1 MTEDEDGYFGIET
14 HPAAH
19 DIVISVA
26 KTIYNRYRQ
35 YVERDDVIQEC
46 WTWYYSRAEHFNKL
60 FSEENPVQRVINEK
74 RIAWQMRRHAERY
87 ARKEK
92 AKKSGYQIGDE
103 SFYDTVLLAQLLPH
117 VIASVVDGTV
127 LEQAQNLINDGQPRK
142 PSAPAEGGNLLAL
155 LIDIKKAYLKLDV
168 MDKDILIKRY
178 HESFTLEQMAEYLGC
193 ATSTAD
199 RRCQSSIRKLQN
211 LLGGESPYQ

>member
-1 MTEDEDGYFGIET
+1 MMSQL
-14 HPAAH
+14 HPAFYEL
-19 DIVISVA
+19 VPSVA
-26 KTIYNRYRQ
+26 NSIYRRYRQ
-35 YVERDDVIQEC
+35 WVERDDVIQEC
-46 WTWYYSRAEHFNKL
+46 YAWAMNRAEHYATL
-60 FSEENPVQRVINEK
+60 LEDENPIQRVINEK

-103 SFYDTVLLAQLLPH
+103 SFYDTVVLGQLLPH

-142 PSAPAEGGNLLAL
+142 PSAPAEGGNLLAI

-168 MDKDILIKRY
+168 ADKDILIKRY
-178 HESFTLEQMAEYLGC
+178 HEALTLEEMGEYLGC

-199 RRCQSSIRKLQN
+199 RRCTSAIRRLQN
-211 LLGGESPYQ
+211 LLGGESPYN